1 MTVALIHGFAVGTFD
16 SHRMSGGQPKEPLKA
31 AHCHSPHQSLVAT
44 NSHHFT
50 PFHHFPSPLI
60 FSFAIVD
67 PQLPALFFF
76 CSAVAVSQAAPC
88 PEIEHG
94 QQENS

>member
-1 MTVALIHGFAVGTFD
+1 MGLQLGPLQIGGSLSFSASITCSHQQPPFYTV
-16 SHRMSGGQPKEPLKA
+16 
-31 AHCHSPHQSLVAT
+31 
-44 NSHHFT
+44 
-50 PFHHFPSPLI
+50 PSPLI

-76 CSAVAVSQAAPC
+76 CSALAVSQAAPY
-88 PEIEHG
+88 PEIKHG